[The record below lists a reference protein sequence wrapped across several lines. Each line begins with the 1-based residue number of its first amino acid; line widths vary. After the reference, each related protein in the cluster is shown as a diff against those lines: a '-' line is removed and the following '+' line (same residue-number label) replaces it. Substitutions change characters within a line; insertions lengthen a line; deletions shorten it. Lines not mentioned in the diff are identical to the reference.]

1 MRLVGFL
8 IICCITGVAQS
19 AQKNAPPRSD
29 QSGASAS
36 SQSGAS
42 RSDESSSSSTKIDL
56 SPPKGDDIEHADS
69 DVEDDNSGVMETK
82 PWNPHKAAK
91 DVEVGDF
98 YFKRKNYGAAISRY
112 REALLY
118 KPKDA
123 ISTFRLA
130 QALEASKQNDEA
142 LQRYQEYLKILPN
155 GEFAAESEKGI
166 ARLKAAQKAP

>member
-1 MRLVGFL
+1 M
-8 IICCITGVAQS
+8 
-19 AQKNAPPRSD
+19 PPRSEQPGTAAASEAGTA
-29 QSGASAS
+29 QSG
-36 SQSGAS
+36 
-42 RSDESSSSSTKIDL
+42 DSSSKNTKIDL
-56 SPPKGDDIEHADS
+56 SPPKGDDIEHADE
-69 DVEDDNSGVMETK
+69 DVEDNSGVTEMK

-166 ARLKAAQKAP
+166 ARLKAAPKAP